1 MVKPASVS
9 DADQCRMSNADLIN
23 RAVAEMIELERRVGK
38 GGRITKL
45 IDELLRLP
53 ERNQEEKS

>member
-1 MVKPASVS
+1 
-9 DADQCRMSNADLIN
+9 MSNADLIN